1 MSVDKLKGVDIF
13 KEEILVQQGKSQLS
27 AALRSAVLIRAQ
39 QLRALE
45 KMLDRDAVINF
56 QRLMNKCPWWVR
68 LGLAKDLIFGKLG
81 QMKVNTTINNGKPEQ
96 VNVEVPCAKQ
106 EQAAK

>member
-1 MSVDKLKGVDIF
+1 MSADKLKGVDIF
-13 KEEILVQQGKSQLS
+13 KEEILVQQGKSQLP
-27 AALRSAVLIRAQ
+27 AAQRARVLVRAE

-56 QRLMNKCPWWVR
+56 QRLMNKCPWHVR

-81 QMKVNTTINNGKPEQ
+81 RMKVNTTINNGKQEQ
-96 VNVEVPCAKQ
+96 VKIEVPCVKQ